1 MLRMTL
7 KKALRIYAQARLAE
21 YRQRNRLGGRKL
33 SVRQEEEALESIA
46 EAIKSTPKA
55 VRSWLRGQ
63 AKPIGEPELRLICH
77 LERRGFQ
84 IIEIES
90 LDPDVREILWEIS
103 LGSIKLDWAMK
114 RLGFSRQI
122 DFLRV
127 LRGTT
132 LPNPEQVRKI
142 SRLIAMMEAAEIAH
156 LQTLEEQLEKQGI
169 FDEDKEFERRMRRLR
184 ALRRA
189 KDAES

>member
-7 KKALRIYAQARLAE
+7 KKALRVYAQALLAK

-33 SVRQEEEALESIA
+33 SVREQEEALESVA
-46 EAIKSTPKA
+46 EATKATPRA
-55 VRSWLRGQ
+55 VRSWVRGS
-63 AKPIGEPELRLICH
+63 AKPTGEAELRLICH

-84 IIEIES
+84 IIEIEG
-90 LDPDVREILWEIS
+90 LDPDVRELLWEIS
-103 LGSIKLDWAMK
+103 LNSVQLDWAMK

-122 DFLRV
+122 DFIRV

-156 LQTLEEQLEKQGI
+156 LQTLEEQLERQGL
-169 FDEDKEFERRMRRLR
+169 FDEDKQFERRMKRLR
-184 ALRRA
+184 ALRRM
-189 KDAES
+189 KDTES